1 MFCSQCG
8 KKIDDASVCPYCGF
22 AEPPMGQQLVPESV
36 PEQSVQTPYQQPYQ
50 PYQPQYPQDQPQYP
64 QDQPQYPQDQPQ
76 YPQQGGMVPV
86 PDAPMAPMTYDVNVP
101 VPAKPKKR
109 KGMIVGIIAAIVV
122 LAGIGVL
129 VYFLTAP
136 MRGYDHAM
144 KLKESGSYQEAIEIF
159 TELGDY
165 EDSADQI
172 TDCRYLAAVKTMTD
186 GDYDKAIEKFTA
198 LKGYKDSEDQI
209 TECRYLAA
217 KELMDAAEYDQAIE
231 ALTALKDY
239 KDCPELI
246 NECNYQKA
254 EAYVAE
260 GKHSEAL
267 ELYTALDQY
276 KDSADKVNLCHY
288 EIAKKDYDAGE
299 FEKAAAA
306 FEALGDYEDSKEML
320 KASNYA
326 VAKSKMEKQPAEAIT
341 LLEKLGDYSDSKSL
355 LQTAKMNYCKLN
367 KNNTDKKTY
376 QYLTELKKA
385 KYKGADELYKE
396 LYTWKISETF
406 WNTDKKNT
414 DKSSAVKKIASSKTA
429 CLHFKVTGGTPGEK
443 ATFTYV
449 AKYPNGQTTKKTFTT
464 TDNPNWTVYFQKMS
478 AGTLTVTI
486 KNKSGKEVAKSSV
499 TITK

>member
-8 KKIDDASVCPYCGF
+8 KKIDDASVCPYCGY
-22 AEPPMGQQLVPESV
+22 AEPSMDVQPMMPEQPV
-36 PEQSVQTPYQQPYQ
+36 PEQSIPVQFMPGQPAPEQPVPMPYPPQY
-50 PYQPQYPQDQPQYP
+50 PQYPQDQQYP
-64 QDQPQYPQDQPQ
+64 QP
-76 YPQQGGMVPV
+76 GMTP
-86 PDAPMAPMTYDVNVP
+86 PMPEEPIAPMNYDMSAPAP
-101 VPAKPKKR
+101 VQPKKR
-109 KGMIVGIIAAIVV
+109 TGMIIGIIAAAVVV

-129 VYFLTAP
+129 VFFLTAP
-136 MRGYDHAM
+136 MRGYDRAM

-172 TDCRYLAAVKTMTD
+172 TDCEYLTAVKLMND
-186 GDYDKAIEKFTA
+186 GDYDKAIEAFTA
-198 LKGYKDSEDQI
+198 LKGYKDSGDQI
-209 TECRYLAA
+209 TECRYLSA
-217 KELMDAAEYDQAIE
+217 KKLMDAAEYDQAIE

-239 KDCPELI
+239 KDCPDLI
-246 NECNYQKA
+246 HECNYQKA

-267 ELYTALDQY
+267 ELYTALEEY
-276 KDSADKVNLCHY
+276 KDSADKVNLCNY

-306 FEALGDYEDSKEML
+306 FEALGDYKDSKEML

-326 VAKSKMEKQPAEAIT
+326 VAKSKMEKKPAEAIA

-367 KNNTDKKTY
+367 KNNTDKNTY
-376 QYLTELKKA
+376 KYLTELKKA
-385 KYKGADELYKE
+385 KYKGAEDLYKE

-406 WNTDKKNT
+406 WNTNKDNT

-449 AKYPNGQTTKKTFTT
+449 AKYPNGQTTQKSFTT
-464 TDNPNWTVYFQKMS
+464 TDNPNWTVYFQKLS